1 MSRKVVR
8 ATLVLLLA
16 SIISV
21 QAFILATSPQARA
34 VVPIILNI
42 AIFVLGIAAVLRI
55 YTAAV
60 VLGWLLGVIGA
71 LAFISL
77 IIRSHSAEQFIITL
91 LWSLLLLGTAR
102 YMLVNASVK
111 AFYGRTPE
119 LPARREL
126 SAITQFDGP
135 VCRAFEGQVCAAR
148 LCPAGR
154 ASQFPFPQAVGI
166 AGSGTGSRRLGAGL
180 ILIVGG
186 VRSVAGELVAFVGL
200 GNAAGGGEG
209 GEALVQGGGADA
221 AAPAQ
226 FGERHGG
233 GDVGKCCGD
242 ALVDRGRGW
251 GGRLGRVDDLQGEG
265 GPALAERDGDGG
277 ERRRGAMLDGQRQ
290 VIAVAAQIEVGIAPG
305 VELG

>member
-119 LPARREL
+119 LPARRE
-126 SAITQFDGP
+126 
-135 VCRAFEGQVCAAR
+135 
-148 LCPAGR
+148 
-154 ASQFPFPQAVGI
+154 
-166 AGSGTGSRRLGAGL
+166 
-180 ILIVGG
+180 
-186 VRSVAGELVAFVGL
+186 
-200 GNAAGGGEG
+200 
-209 GEALVQGGGADA
+209 
-221 AAPAQ
+221 
-226 FGERHGG
+226 
-233 GDVGKCCGD
+233 
-242 ALVDRGRGW
+242 
-251 GGRLGRVDDLQGEG
+251 
-265 GPALAERDGDGG
+265 
-277 ERRRGAMLDGQRQ
+277 
-290 VIAVAAQIEVGIAPG
+290 
-305 VELG
+305 